1 MKVTNKREI
10 SKTHL
15 PATNQ
20 GRGNLN
26 EEGVRKMKTRQAIEH
41 VTAATMTDK
50 MMHRWAYG
58 SAPTRRGGPGNG
70 GLPKHLPARWLLAGA
85 LVVVAVIALTCDGQ
99 QAKAQAPVP
108 ALTVNQPDDAGDGVC
123 DSTCTLRDAVLAAN
137 ASAGADIINF
147 APTLTYVTLD
157 GEIRIAGSGGALSIK
172 GNGAKLLI
180 IDGGTNNNRIFFLDA
195 ANVTI
200 TDLTLTGGEG
210 GGTFLGPG
218 IGNPG
223 GAIAGY
229 ASTLLLDRVDVTGN
243 EGSADGGAIN
253 IEDGHLRISNSTLS
267 YNVAPSCGA
276 ISVSGPGSTLQV
288 VNSTISANW
297 ATSGVGVG
305 GGICTSVSATFRNV
319 TMTGNRANR
328 GGGIF
333 QTDNTLSLANTIVA
347 GNTADVSFPEIF
359 VQGGT
364 LNSAGFNLIGDSP
377 GDAANTSLPI
387 TYQLTDLRDTP
398 PMLFPLVDNGG
409 PTMTHAIQPGSPVI
423 NAGSQTFAVDLN
435 GLPLQTDQ
443 RGNGFPR
450 VVANEVDMGAFEV
463 QPLPPPPTL
472 DMFTSFVVNS
482 ANDPGDGVCDANECT
497 LREAITAANGDAG
510 AETITFYSA
519 VFAVSGSY
527 TINLSSALPN
537 LSDITIQGP
546 GANVLTVR
554 RDTGGYYRIFTI

>member
-1 MKVTNKREI
+1 
-10 SKTHL
+10 
-15 PATNQ
+15 
-20 GRGNLN
+20 
-26 EEGVRKMKTRQAIEH
+26 MKTLQAINQ
-41 VTAATMTDK
+41 VTAVTMTDT
-50 MMHRWAYG
+50 MINRGDFG
-58 SAPTRRGGPGNG
+58 SASTRRGGPGSWG
-70 GLPKHLPARWLLAGA
+70 CTEYRPASWLLAVA
-85 LVVVAVIALTCDGQ
+85 LLVVGVIALTWDGQ
-99 QAKAQAPVP
+99 QASAQSPVP

-137 ASAGADIINF
+137 ATVGADTIRF
-147 APTLTYVTLD
+147 ESTLTSVTLD

-172 GNGAKLLI
+172 GNGAKLFI
-180 IDGGTNNNRIFFLDA
+180 IDGGTNNNRIFFLNA

-200 TDLTLTGGEG
+200 TNVTLTGGNG
-210 GGTFLGPG
+210 GGTFFGTG
-218 IGNPG
+218 VGDPG

-229 ASTLLLDRVDVTGN
+229 ASTLLLDRIDVTGN
-243 EGSADGGAIN
+243 EASADGGAIN
-253 IEDGHLRISNSTLS
+253 IEDGHLKISNSTLS

-463 QPLPPPPTL
+463 QPSPPPPGP

-482 ANDPGDGVCDANECT
+482 GNDQGDGVCDATECT
-497 LREAITAANGDAG
+497 LREAITAA
-510 AETITFYSA
+510 
-519 VFAVSGSY
+519 
-527 TINLSSALPN
+527 
-537 LSDITIQGP
+537 
-546 GANVLTVR
+546 
-554 RDTGGYYRIFTI
+554 